1 MIVSLRE
8 KGRIT
13 IPVSIRR
20 ALGLRVGDRLR
31 LSVEGGAIIL
41 KPVDTV
47 KAEDIKGIIG
57 PFKVEIEEVEETFGR
72 DLS

>member
-13 IPVSIRR
+13 IPVSVRR

-41 KPVDTV
+41 KLEDIV
-47 KAEDIKGIIG
+47 KAEDIRGVIG
-57 PFKVEIEEVEETFGR
+57 PVRVEIEEVEEAFGR
-72 DLS
+72 GIS

>member
-31 LSVEGGAIIL
+31 LSVKDGTIIL

-57 PFKVEIEEVEETFGR
+57 PFKVEIEEVEGAFGR

>member
-20 ALGLRVGDRLR
+20 ALGLRVGDRLH
-31 LSVEGGAIIL
+31 LSVKDGMIIL

>member
-20 ALGLRVGDRLR
+20 ALGLRVGDRLC

-41 KPVDTV
+41 KPVDAV
-47 KAEDIKGIIG
+47 RAEDIRGVIG
-57 PFKVEIEEVEETFGR
+57 PFKVEIEEVEEAFGR
-72 DLS
+72 ELS

>member
-20 ALGLRVGDRLR
+20 ALGLRVGDRLD
-31 LSVEGGAIIL
+31 LSVKDGTIIL

-57 PFKVEIEEVEETFGR
+57 PFKVEIEEVEEAFGR